1 MKEVLAITAAVCL
14 SCLLTGPGCD
24 KSAGA
29 DYWPMAEGNLWQ
41 YRSATIYAQPDSA
54 PDTLI
59 NENFMTWK
67 CGGQVTLDSGSKAWA
82 VDISFGDTMYF
93 SESGNAV
100 LRYDDVSDA
109 YPDTWL
115 VLPLEEGKTWDYGD
129 GTALVREKGTV
140 EVPAGTFKNCWKVEM
155 LGGGSMYQSFLWFGP
170 NLGLVLME
178 QSYESQGSSIT
189 MRIELTS
196 KAIK

>member
-1 MKEVLAITAAVCL
+1 VKVVLALTAAVCL

-41 YRSATIYAQPDSA
+41 YRSVMIYAQPDSA

-59 NENFMTWK
+59 NEDYMTWK
-67 CGGQVTLDSGSKAWA
+67 CGSQVTLDSGPKAWA
-82 VDISFGDTMYF
+82 VEVSIGDTMYF
-93 SESGNAV
+93 SESRNAV
-100 LRYDDVSDA
+100 LLYDDVSDTD
-109 YPDTWL
+109 PDTWL
-115 VLPLEEGKTWDYGD
+115 VFPFEEGKTWNYAD
-129 GTALVREKGTV
+129 GTMLVREKGTV

-155 LGGGSMYQSFLWFGP
+155 LEGGSMSQSFLWFGP
-170 NLGLVLME
+170 NLGLVLVE

-189 MRIELTS
+189 VRYELTS
-196 KAIK
+196 KIVK